1 MTTHTYLTEQAVSPF
16 VFGNHCTIAPS
27 DIQSRSVETN
37 SRTCYERWI
46 FRGRP
51 TNPNVVIWHPDDWG
65 FEVSKPINLFLRLI
79 DKEITNN
86 PDALIPADE
95 AQINR
100 LQRLLK
106 DVEV

>member
-1 MTTHTYLTEQAVSPF
+1 MFA
-16 VFGNHCTIAPS
+16 NHCAIGPR

-37 SRTCYERWI
+37 SRTYYERWM
-46 FRGRP
+46 FRGGP
-51 TNPNVVIWHPDDWG
+51 TNPTVVVWHPDDWG
-65 FEVSKPINLFLRLI
+65 FEASKPTSLFLRLI
-79 DKEITNN
+79 DKEIANN